1 MLITYFRYLKQI
13 KIGRFVLLNLEN
25 FKQQKFDQMAA
36 KIMADPETYLAFDT
50 VSDFY
55 KAIWLDEFP
64 QGTTWSATGLDDGA
78 EQFYAVIEYGQQ
90 CLSISR
96 TTSIAVKLSTRENHN
111 KNN

>member
-1 MLITYFRYLKQI
+1 MLLS
-13 KIGRFVLLNLEN
+13 LEA

-36 KIMADPETYLAFDT
+36 KIMADPDVCLDFDS

-55 KAIWLDEFP
+55 KAAWLNEFP

-78 EQFYAVIEYGQQ
+78 EQFYAVIEYGDHY
-90 CLSISR
+90 LYISR
-96 TTSIAVKLSTRENHN
+96 MERVTVKLGIRHHYN